1 DWKIADLALALRF
14 VFNPK
19 EGIDNPRGLLC
30 EETLVY
36 LPHLYVLRREGDEG
50 FGFDLPTGTEKHNG
64 HVIRNVTAGG
74 AAQRSGLKDGDRILE
89 VNNCYVDSLLCSEVR
104 TLPSFKK
111 DKHFDL

>member
-1 DWKIADLALALRF
+1 MRKHFSTCPAS
-14 VFNPK
+14 
-19 EGIDNPRGLLC
+19 EQESTPR
-30 EETLVY
+30 
-36 LPHLYVLRREGDEG
+36 PHLYVLRREEDEG

-74 AAQRSGLKDGDRILE
+74 AAQRSGLNDGDRILE

-111 DKHFDL
+111 DKNFDL